1 MGSCRRVVDLL
12 REATNML
19 THLRTSNESIR
30 LFMAELFATAMLV
43 LIGCAAVAQGV
54 LSGGGVAAILSINL
68 AFGLAVMM
76 SAHIAIG
83 VSGAHMN
90 PAVTLAMCLLGRFPW
105 KRLPLYWISQFLG
118 AFIGAAGVY
127 ALYHEG
133 IRAYE
138 GGELTV
144 VGPNA
149 TAGIF
154 ATYPNSHLSTG
165 GGVVDQVIGTAIL
178 LCLILALTDES
189 NCALPRHLQPLGF
202 GLVVVAVGLAT
213 NFNCGYAINPA
224 RDLGPR
230 IFSALVGYGSEVFW
244 AKGGW
249 WWVPVIGPLIGS
261 VVGTL
266 CYQLLIASHYPSST
280 ERPPEKPSSLL
291 QHNDLENLQGSQAD
305 KMSEVH
311 EIAEEL

>member
-1 MGSCRRVVDLL
+1 MESCSKLADLL
-12 REATNML
+12 RDAAKML
-19 THLRTSNESIR
+19 NNLRTSNESIR
-30 LFMAELFATAMLV
+30 LFMAELLATAMLV

-54 LSGGGVAAILSINL
+54 LSGGGVAATLSINL

-76 SAHIAIG
+76 SAHIAMG

-90 PAVTLAMCLLGRFPW
+90 PAVTLAMCILDRFPW

-118 AFIGAAGVY
+118 AFIGALGVY

-133 IRAYE
+133 IQAYE

-144 VGPNA
+144 VGPHA

-165 GGVVDQVIGTAIL
+165 GGVIDQVIGTAIL

-189 NCALPRHLQPLGF
+189 NCAMPRYLQPLGF
-202 GLVVVAVGLAT
+202 GLVVVAIGQAT

-244 AKGGW
+244 AKDCW
-249 WWVPVIGPLIGS
+249 WWVPVLAPLIGS
-261 VVGTL
+261 VLGSL
-266 CYQLLIASHYPSST
+266 CYQLLIALHYPRST
-280 ERPPEKPSSLL
+280 DRENEKPPSLL
-291 QHNDLENLQGSQAD
+291 QCNDHDNLDGSQVD

-311 EIAEEL
+311 EISEEL